1 MKKRITACLT
11 IPLAC
16 MFPIIFIFLQNVGEV
31 QLREFGQSAKI
42 FLLMGIV
49 VFLVN
54 LFWMRS
60 CPKAALISVTTIM
73 ILENFKFIESAF
85 NCVFVEMRYWH
96 ILACLLF
103 LLVLGGAFVKE
114 KCSQDLAEIIVFVI
128 CIVFS
133 GLILVNLIF
142 NVPAILR
149 DVSREKNRTFDAE
162 MVLTAENS
170 PNIYWLTF
178 DEYSSVSVMEKYYN
192 YDSSNFIEK
201 LEMLGFNIS
210 YSSKNSSHKSSTVF
224 TNYCNLNYVV
234 DDSFS
239 EAAKAEIIKDGWL
252 LKFLNSN
259 QYSIRGY
266 GRLNEMLGDNNPYVV
281 YEESLQNSGSQTI
294 GGQSPNDLILSRSV
308 FHPLF
313 EKDRDYFSGAVL
325 NTFDSLKN
333 IRVEENPT
341 LVFSYLVLPHEPFIF
356 NADGSLNSSDNYYN
370 WQEPSFYRNQYIFTS
385 NEIIEVVSSVVEKDP
400 NSVIILQSD
409 HSARAASDSQLY
421 RNWISVSDMRSI
433 FNSVYYKGEAFD
445 IEGLSGVETL
455 RKVYEAIFDIEL
467 PALLEVPYNE

>member
-103 LLVLGGAFVKE
+103 LLVLAGAFVKE

-149 DVSREKNRTFDAE
+149 DAAREKNQTFDVESVSNAKD
-162 MVLTAENS
+162 L
-170 PNIYWLTF
+170 PNVYWLTF
-178 DEYSSVSVMEKYYN
+178 DEYSSFLVMEKYYD
-192 YDSSNFIEK
+192 YDSKDFIEK
-201 LEMLGFNIS
+201 LEGMGFNIS
-210 YSSKNSSHKSSTVF
+210 HSSRNSSHKSSTVF

-239 EAAKAEIIKDGWL
+239 EATKAEIIKEGWL
-252 LKFLNSN
+252 LKFLKEN
-259 QYSIRGY
+259 QYSIHGY
-266 GRLNEMLGDNNPYVV
+266 GRVNELLGDNNPYIV
-281 YEESLQNSGSQTI
+281 YKESLQKSGSQTI

-308 FHPLF
+308 FYPLF
-313 EKDRDYFSGAVL
+313 EKTRDYFSGAVL
-325 NTFDSLKN
+325 NTFDSLEN
-333 IRVEENPT
+333 MEVEEKPT
-341 LVFSYLVLPHEPFIF
+341 LVFSYLMLPHEPFIF

-370 WQEPSFYRNQYIFTS
+370 WQDHSFYRNQYIFTS
-385 NEIIEVVSSVVEKDP
+385 DKIIDVVSKVVEKDP

-421 RNWISVSDMRSI
+421 RKWISVSDMRSI
-433 FNSVYYKGEAFD
+433 LNCVYYKGEVLD

-455 RKVYEAIFDIEL
+455 RKVYETIFDIEL